1 MVEVDM
7 MEYLKIADIGED
19 GKEKVRDLEK
29 SLGAHVMAFE
39 FGLKLAKLTEAQRQE
54 VAAVEEALGGGVML
68 LAYDE

>member
-1 MVEVDM
+1 M

-54 VAAVEEALGGGVML
+54 IAAVEEALGGGVML

>member
-1 MVEVDM
+1 M

-39 FGLKLAKLTEAQRQE
+39 FGLRLAKLSEEQLQE
-54 VAAVEEALGGGVML
+54 VAAVEEELGEGVIL
-68 LAYDE
+68 LVYHK